1 MNRRDWLSLVAVH
14 SDSWLLSVAF
24 FFGAP
29 LTANERKRLFS
40 MINDLPNVYE
50 SMVDRKHRDR
60 SGVDSSGKSRHSS
73 KPKQRTDDVRPKNS
87 RAVAREEDEDED
99 EEEHSETFCGSCT
112 GIYNASEFW
121 IGCDMC
127 ERWFH
132 GKCVRITPAKAD
144 HIKHYKCPECSSSK
158 KMRQ

>member
-73 KPKQRTDDVRPKNS
+73 KPKWKRISERNS
-87 RAVAREEDEDED
+87 ELNCNL
-99 EEEHSETFCGSCT
+99 FCAAA
-112 GIYNASEFW
+112 N
-121 IGCDMC
+121 
-127 ERWFH
+127 
-132 GKCVRITPAKAD
+132 
-144 HIKHYKCPECSSSK
+144 
-158 KMRQ
+158 